1 MSFIN
6 ITNRLIHR
14 FVLFAYK
21 TRLLVRDIHFVRPE
35 RIELSSH
42 PWQGRVLPLN
52 HDRILKNLIL
62 LYSFIQTNAITKLA
76 CKIRIVC

>member
-6 ITNRLIHR
+6 ITNIVIHI
-14 FVLFAYK
+14 FNQIVLYLFDVVYFIK
-21 TRLLVRDIHFVRPE
+21 DILFVRPE

-52 HDRILKNLIL
+52 HDR
-62 LYSFIQTNAITKLA
+62 KLFMY
-76 CKIRIVC
+76 KYN